1 MQALLHSVTPMLQQA
16 TTDPH
21 CSPDS
26 WTLNG
31 QGWVSLLW
39 GHCSFLP
46 GPGAHK
52 LLFVPSKCLFPQSCG
67 ISVIKSHWPS
77 KSNSWGFSVLSLDP
91 QIGKSVE
98 GPRTFATVWEL
109 LWYKCSPVC
118 GSSAW
123 HLYGRASGFGLG
135 LLYNVLVSDFCL
147 SANLWLRRSLI
158 ELFKFLL
165 PL

>member
-52 LLFVPSKCLFPQSCG
+52 LLFVPSENLFPQS
-67 ISVIKSHWPS
+67 SV
-77 KSNSWGFSVLSLDP
+77 NS
-91 QIGKSVE
+91 
-98 GPRTFATVWEL
+98 
-109 LWYKCSPVC
+109 
-118 GSSAW
+118 GSSMVGLRLTSSRRACAIPRSTAPSTPAPVAVHPDPYLCRRHSNTVLAQSLGVSGSW
-123 HLYGRASGFGLG
+123 YTEDLFEPSEHLWW
-135 LLYNVLVSDFCL
+135 V
-147 SANLWLRRSLI
+147 
-158 ELFKFLL
+158 
-165 PL
+165 